1 MANESANK
9 RTLLEFY
16 RLFYNEKRFV
26 EGAALLTENFIN
38 HHHGAEGVGRQ
49 RMIDNFGHAARTIFP
64 NFHIDTRRL
73 VEEGDF
79 VWTHALLTGLPQQG
93 QALSVDIWRF
103 ENGSIAE
110 HWDVGQLLKSG
121 QDPGSLI

>member
-1 MANESANK
+1 MSAESENK

-16 RLFYNEKRFV
+16 RLFYNEKRYA

-38 HHHGAEGVGRQ
+38 HHHGAEGTGRQ
-49 RMIDNFGHAARTIFP
+49 TMIDNFGRAARNFP

-79 VWTHALLTGLPQQG
+79 VWTHALITGLPQQG
-93 QALSVDIWRF
+93 RAVSVDIWRF
-103 ENGSIAE
+103 ENGKIAE
-110 HWDVGQLLKSG
+110 HWDVGQGLKAD
-121 QDPGSLI
+121 QDASSMI